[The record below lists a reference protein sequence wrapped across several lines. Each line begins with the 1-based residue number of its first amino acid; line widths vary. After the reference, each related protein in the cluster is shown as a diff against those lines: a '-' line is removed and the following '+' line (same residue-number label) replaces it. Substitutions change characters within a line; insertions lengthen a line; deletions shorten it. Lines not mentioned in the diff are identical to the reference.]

1 MKYRHFPAAALAA
14 GLLFCTL
21 FSGLTAYADD
31 KKSELTQKQTDTR
44 QEYEAAQ
51 SALEELQNEQTQTES
66 EVAALTGQA
75 AELAGQI
82 TAVTDAVQNA
92 QTVLDERQA
101 AADAARAALD
111 AKQAEYNARL
121 AVCREQLRAMQR
133 LDGGGAVWLLAQ
145 AKSLYQLL
153 TFDAILQQ
161 MSARNSTVLAEL
173 DAEAAALEQARAA
186 ADEAARQAADAKAA
200 LEQQQAALADTQTAL
215 ESALLDANSTLTA
228 QQAAAQAQAA
238 VTDAAKKA
246 YEDAT
251 AALDAYVREQSR
263 RYTTADLHLTSL
275 DFRCPLDSY
284 GRITTQ
290 FAEPDPWGIP
300 HRGTDFAA
308 PGGTPI
314 YAIADGVVSAA
325 RTMNSYGNCVQ
336 VSHGTAD
343 DGHRYDSLYAHMSSI
358 AVAQGA
364 TVQKGDLLGYVG
376 NTGNVYGAARALL
389 TLLAVVLRPA
399 VRAADSFKAALTH
412 PRQLAGY
419 AVPLLAAG
427 VLAWFERTALT
438 RPFVLRVE
446 VGGQVVGYVTDE
458 QAFDAA
464 RADVQARLTGVA
476 GWNVQPAYTLVMADA
491 DTRPMT
497 ERETADAILRAAGG
511 EITEGTAVYLDGA
524 LRFVT
529 DEGDHLRQFLYAV
542 RAPWQ
547 TDGVQ
552 TDFVHALR
560 LVDGIYPAA
569 AITPYRDLT
578 AALRADDLLQVKAVR
593 YETVTRELSFET
605 QTIEDAGLD
614 FGKTETVQAG
624 QNGSELVTSEI
635 TTVAGE
641 VVSTRVV
648 DVQLVQASVPEVIH
662 RGTRLKSGMIGRL
675 GTGSFL
681 WPVPGYSGISRWASL
696 PYGHRGVDIT
706 APYGTP
712 IYAADAGT
720 VIAAQWHNHPTMS
733 WGYYVEIDH
742 GNGYKTLY
750 AHMSSFVVQAGQT
763 VEKGQLI
770 GYVGATGAATGPH
783 CHFEMYYNNAL
794 ISARNVFPDM

>member
-31 KKSELTQKQTDTR
+31 KKGELTQKQTETR

-51 SALEELQNEQTQTES
+51 SALEELQNEKTQTES

-82 TAVTDAVQNA
+82 TAVTAAVQNA

-111 AKQAEYNARL
+111 AKQAEYDARL

-153 TFDAILQQ
+153 TFDAVLQQ

-215 ESALLDANSTLTA
+215 EAALLDANSTLTA

-314 YAIADGVVSAA
+314 YAAA
-325 RTMNSYGNCVQ
+325 S
-336 VSHGTAD
+336 
-343 DGHRYDSLYAHMSSI
+343 
-358 AVAQGA
+358 
-364 TVQKGDLLGYVG
+364 GYV
-376 NTGNVYGAARALL
+376 
-389 TLLAVVLRPA
+389 
-399 VRAADSFKAALTH
+399 
-412 PRQLAGY
+412 Q
-419 AVPLLAAG
+419 
-427 VLAWFERTALT
+427 
-438 RPFVLRVE
+438 
-446 VGGQVVGYVTDE
+446 
-458 QAFDAA
+458 
-464 RADVQARLTGVA
+464 VA
-476 GWNVQPAYTLVMADA
+476 GWSSGGYGNYVIIYHGKMSDGNTYSTL
-491 DTRPMT
+491 
-497 ERETADAILRAAGG
+497 
-511 EITEGTAVYLDGA
+511 
-524 LRFVT
+524 
-529 DEGDHLRQFLYAV
+529 
-542 RAPWQ
+542 
-547 TDGVQ
+547 
-552 TDFVHALR
+552 
-560 LVDGIYPAA
+560 
-569 AITPYRDLT
+569 
-578 AALRADDLLQVKAVR
+578 
-593 YETVTRELSFET
+593 
-605 QTIEDAGLD
+605 
-614 FGKTETVQAG
+614 
-624 QNGSELVTSEI
+624 
-635 TTVAGE
+635 
-641 VVSTRVV
+641 
-648 DVQLVQASVPEVIH
+648 
-662 RGTRLKSGMIGRL
+662 
-675 GTGSFL
+675 
-681 WPVPGYSGISRWASL
+681 
-696 PYGHRGVDIT
+696 YGHMKSVAT
-706 APYGTP
+706 S
-712 IYAADAGT
+712 AGK
-720 VIAAQWHNHPTMS
+720 
-733 WGYYVEIDH
+733 YVKQGE
-742 GNGYKTLY
+742 
-750 AHMSSFVVQAGQT
+750 
-763 VEKGQLI
+763 LI
-770 GYVGATGAATGPH
+770 GYVGSTGNSTGNHLHLEVWKGGSKANAVNPRGYIPFPH
-783 CHFEMYYNNAL
+783 N
-794 ISARNVFPDM
+794 

>member
-31 KKSELTQKQTDTR
+31 KKGELTQKQTETR

-82 TAVTDAVQNA
+82 TAVTAAVQNA

-101 AADAARAALD
+101 AADAAR
-111 AKQAEYNARL
+111 
-121 AVCREQLRAMQR
+121 
-133 LDGGGAVWLLAQ
+133 
-145 AKSLYQLL
+145 
-153 TFDAILQQ
+153 
-161 MSARNSTVLAEL
+161 
-173 DAEAAALEQARAA
+173 AALEQARAA

-215 ESALLDANSTLTA
+215 EAALLDANSTLTA

-364 TVQKGDLLGYVG
+364 AVQKGDLLGYVG
-376 NTGNVYGAARALL
+376 NTGNVYGAGG
-389 TLLAVVLRPA
+389 
-399 VRAADSFKAALTH
+399 
-412 PRQLAGY
+412 GY
-419 AVPLLAAG
+419 HLHL
-427 VLAWFERTALT
+427 E
-438 RPFVLRVE
+438 LRV
-446 VGGQVVGYVTDE
+446 
-458 QAFDAA
+458 
-464 RADVQARLTGVA
+464 
-476 GWNVQPAYTLVMADA
+476 
-491 DTRPMT
+491 
-497 ERETADAILRAAGG
+497 
-511 EITEGTAVYLDGA
+511 DGSRVDP
-524 LRFVT
+524 LGFV
-529 DEGDHLRQFLYAV
+529 
-542 RAPWQ
+542 
-547 TDGVQ
+547 
-552 TDFVHALR
+552 
-560 LVDGIYPAA
+560 
-569 AITPYRDLT
+569 
-578 AALRADDLLQVKAVR
+578 
-593 YETVTRELSFET
+593 
-605 QTIEDAGLD
+605 
-614 FGKTETVQAG
+614 
-624 QNGSELVTSEI
+624 
-635 TTVAGE
+635 
-641 VVSTRVV
+641 
-648 DVQLVQASVPEVIH
+648 
-662 RGTRLKSGMIGRL
+662 
-675 GTGSFL
+675 
-681 WPVPGYSGISRWASL
+681 
-696 PYGHRGVDIT
+696 
-706 APYGTP
+706 
-712 IYAADAGT
+712 
-720 VIAAQWHNHPTMS
+720 PT
-733 WGYYVEIDH
+733 H
-742 GNGYKTLY
+742 
-750 AHMSSFVVQAGQT
+750 
-763 VEKGQLI
+763 
-770 GYVGATGAATGPH
+770 
-783 CHFEMYYNNAL
+783 
-794 ISARNVFPDM
+794 

>member
-31 KKSELTQKQTDTR
+31 KKGELTQKQTETR

-82 TAVTDAVQNA
+82 TAVTAAVQNA

-111 AKQAEYNARL
+111 AKQAEYDARL
-121 AVCREQLRAMQR
+121 AVCREQQRAMQR

-153 TFDAILQQ
+153 TFDAVLQQ

-173 DAEAAALEQARAA
+173 DTE
-186 ADEAARQAADAKAA
+186 
-200 LEQQQAALADTQTAL
+200 
-215 ESALLDANSTLTA
+215 
-228 QQAAAQAQAA
+228 AAAQAQAA

-364 TVQKGDLLGYVG
+364 AVQKGDLLGYVG
-376 NTGNVYGAARALL
+376 NTGNVYGAGG
-389 TLLAVVLRPA
+389 
-399 VRAADSFKAALTH
+399 
-412 PRQLAGY
+412 GY
-419 AVPLLAAG
+419 HLHL
-427 VLAWFERTALT
+427 E
-438 RPFVLRVE
+438 LRV
-446 VGGQVVGYVTDE
+446 
-458 QAFDAA
+458 
-464 RADVQARLTGVA
+464 
-476 GWNVQPAYTLVMADA
+476 
-491 DTRPMT
+491 
-497 ERETADAILRAAGG
+497 
-511 EITEGTAVYLDGA
+511 DGSRVDP
-524 LRFVT
+524 LGFV
-529 DEGDHLRQFLYAV
+529 
-542 RAPWQ
+542 
-547 TDGVQ
+547 
-552 TDFVHALR
+552 
-560 LVDGIYPAA
+560 
-569 AITPYRDLT
+569 
-578 AALRADDLLQVKAVR
+578 
-593 YETVTRELSFET
+593 
-605 QTIEDAGLD
+605 
-614 FGKTETVQAG
+614 
-624 QNGSELVTSEI
+624 
-635 TTVAGE
+635 
-641 VVSTRVV
+641 
-648 DVQLVQASVPEVIH
+648 
-662 RGTRLKSGMIGRL
+662 
-675 GTGSFL
+675 
-681 WPVPGYSGISRWASL
+681 
-696 PYGHRGVDIT
+696 
-706 APYGTP
+706 
-712 IYAADAGT
+712 
-720 VIAAQWHNHPTMS
+720 PT
-733 WGYYVEIDH
+733 H
-742 GNGYKTLY
+742 
-750 AHMSSFVVQAGQT
+750 
-763 VEKGQLI
+763 
-770 GYVGATGAATGPH
+770 
-783 CHFEMYYNNAL
+783 
-794 ISARNVFPDM
+794 